1 MLFFLTGIPWV
12 PVRVG
17 GDLWAVD
24 IYIHIYILIYIYT
37 HTHIII
43 LFLAEIP
50 WVPVRVGGE
59 LRAVD
64 QPHRGH
70 LEENGQRG
78 PP

>member
-1 MLFFLTGIPWV
+1 MVDSFTFLV
-12 PVRVG
+12 HQV
-17 GDLWAVD
+17 LL
-24 IYIHIYILIYIYT
+24 LIYVLYHFIL
-37 HTHIII
+37 

-59 LRAVD
+59 LWAVD